1 MKPCFLSGVFLY
13 PDPYTL
19 SYYLDI
25 ATFLNKIFHIYLYM
39 KSKYG
44 ILNMM
49 IIFVIYDVSSSD
61 FFLLLLDTKTCS
73 FKEKMNCIIVDDDKL
88 SCKLLEGYVSKSSSL
103 TLIGIYSDSVLAR
116 NELSKRHDID
126 LIFLDIRMPEM
137 DGFDFIGSLEV
148 PPNIIIVS
156 SAEEFALKAFDFNV
170 VDYLLKPVS
179 YSRFCKAIDKTIR
192 YFARKET
199 PNTGD
204 EEIFIKKGSSLVKLK
219 LKEIIFVEALENYV
233 TLNTKEERFTIHF
246 TMKAIENQLPSG
258 IFIRV
263 HRSFI
268 INKSMIQAIKENSLD
283 LVVGDTVKTIPVG
296 KSFRDFLL
304 NDINVMAR

>member
-1 MKPCFLSGVFLY
+1 
-13 PDPYTL
+13 
-19 SYYLDI
+19 
-25 ATFLNKIFHIYLYM
+25 
-39 KSKYG
+39 
-44 ILNMM
+44 
-49 IIFVIYDVSSSD
+49 
-61 FFLLLLDTKTCS
+61 
-73 FKEKMNCIIVDDDKL
+73 MNCIIVDDDKL
-88 SCKLLEGYVSKSSSL
+88 SCKLLEGFVSKSGSL
-103 TLIGIYSDSVLAR
+103 TLIGTYSDSVLAR

-137 DGFDFIGSLEV
+137 DGFDFIGSLEI

-156 SAEEFALKAFDFNV
+156 SAEEYALKAFDFNV

-192 YFARKET
+192 YFARKEA

-219 LKEIIFVEALENYV
+219 LKEIIFIEALENYV

-258 IFIRV
+258 VFIRV